1 MKRKL
6 VMLTSSL
13 LATMSITGCSDGA
26 VNYDGSPVTVVDG
39 YVKNATVTDSTGAVA
54 TYDSKGVYIFADSPV
69 YPISSTGGQLEDT
82 DTSFDVNM
90 SVTDGVTTVISPITT
105 FLGTDSTLL
114 TRFAGLGLGI
124 STLDEFSVDYV
135 STENTN
141 LAKLSQVLYLILK
154 DSTLTSTFKTS
165 VENNSSLTS
174 LDNIFTLAIT
184 DINASSSL
192 TAQEIIRMNNMLT
205 AVQDYNG
212 TAASMETSI
221 NAYKSN
227 LVTESSTVI
236 THNNI
241 SYGTVVSPHTGKT
254 WLDRNIGASQ
264 TCTSMTDTNCYGDYF
279 QWGREADGHE
289 KNTST
294 TTSIKET
301 VITGTSAS
309 FYTTG
314 TSYDDW
320 TSADSELTQRAAN
333 WAATDGSSVC
343 PTGYRVPTEA
353 EIEAETSDLTGT
365 DAVSNTTDL
374 FSSFLSLPA
383 AGYRFRSNGLVGGD
397 GTIISIPTTTLG
409 ISSDSIKTFDTS
421 SSSATIY
428 VNAGGTKSSEIAYA
442 TIVRCIKA
450 D

>member
-294 TTSIKET
+294 TTTTQATAITSVGSSFIK
-301 VITGTSAS
+301 ISP
-309 FYTTG
+309 
-314 TSYDDW
+314 DW
-320 TSADSELTQRAAN
+320 TSADSDRTQRAAN

-343 PTGYRVPTEA
+343 PSGYRVPTIDELS
-353 EIEAETSDLTGT
+353 AETINLTGS
-365 DAVSNTTDL
+365 DAVSNATDL
-374 FSSFLSLPA
+374 FNGFLSVP
-383 AGYRFRSNGLVGGD
+383 GSGWRRPSSWSNVGT
-397 GTIISIPTTTLG
+397 GTSIATTTLG
-409 ISSDSIKTFDTS
+409 TTSTTIQTVDFD
-421 SSSATIY
+421 SSSASIY
-428 VNAGGTKSSEIAYA
+428 YTSAISIAI
-442 TIVRCIKA
+442 TVRCIQN
-450 D
+450 